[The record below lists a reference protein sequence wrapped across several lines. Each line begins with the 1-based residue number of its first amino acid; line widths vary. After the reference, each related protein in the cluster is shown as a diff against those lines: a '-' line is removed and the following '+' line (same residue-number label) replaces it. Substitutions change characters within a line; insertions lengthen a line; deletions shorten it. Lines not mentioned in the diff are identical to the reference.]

1 LGRVDWKLVVL
12 VISRSANDYLEKNML
27 SSRTLPLLIG
37 ALYASAASAGPNDAL
52 HVYGGLGWAHDD
64 NLLRVP
70 DGQPPF
76 DNTFAD
82 SWTTAEAGL
91 LFDKMYSRQRL
102 AAIAKVSKVNF
113 DHFKQLNY
121 QGKDLMG
128 TWYWQL
134 GNHLEGQA
142 GATYTQILAPY
153 TDFDSSQ
160 RNLRQERKEFVDGA
174 WRFHP
179 SWRARVG
186 YTTDKFTYEA
196 SGQRFN
202 NRTEDT
208 TELEGDYLP
217 ASGST
222 FGLVARHIKGSYP
235 YLRPSGTQ
243 LVNDDFT
250 QDELKA
256 RVNWIV
262 SGTTT
267 VQGLA
272 GWTRRDQPSFGGDT
286 SGINGRITVLYAP
299 AGKLSYNAAV
309 WRDFAPL
316 ESTTV
321 NYTLN
326 DGASVG
332 ASWVP
337 TAKLKVD
344 ASAIYERRNYNPSGT
359 FTGSGDL
366 RDSIRSASLRAV
378 WTVRPAIQLV
388 AGFVHQSRNGSVTVG
403 TGSFTSNS
411 VSFTASAQF

>member
-1 LGRVDWKLVVL
+1 MT
-12 VISRSANDYLEKNML
+12 ISKKNML
-27 SSRTLPLLIG
+27 SSRTLPLLLG
-37 ALYASAASAGPNDAL
+37 ALFASAASAGPNDAL

-64 NLLRVP
+64 NLLRVA

-76 DNTFAD
+76 EGSYAD

-102 AAIAKVSKVNF
+102 AAIAKISKVNF
-113 DHFKQLNY
+113 DQHKELNY
-121 QGKDLMG
+121 QGKDLQG

-160 RNLRQERKEFVDGA
+160 RNLRQERREFVDGA

-186 YTTDKFTYEA
+186 YSTIKYTYEA
-196 SGQRFN
+196 SAQRFN

-208 TELEGDYLP
+208 TELEGDYRP

-222 FGLVARHIKGSYP
+222 VGLVARHIDGSYP
-235 YLRPSGTQ
+235 YLRPRGTQ
-243 LVNDDFT
+243 LVNDDYT

-256 RVNWIV
+256 RVSWLAT
-262 SGTTT
+262 GTTT
-267 VQGLA
+267 VQALV
-272 GWTRRDQPSFGGDT
+272 GWTRRDQPSYGGDT
-286 SGINGRITVLYAP
+286 SGINGRITAMYAP
-299 AGKLSYNAAV
+299 AGKLNYTVAV
-309 WRDFAPL
+309 WRDFAAL

-332 ASWVP
+332 ASWLP
-337 TAKLKVD
+337 TAKVKVD

-359 FTGSGDL
+359 FTGPGDL

-378 WTVRPAIQLV
+378 WAVRPTVQLV
-388 AGFVHQSRNGSVTVG
+388 AGYVYQARNGSVTVG